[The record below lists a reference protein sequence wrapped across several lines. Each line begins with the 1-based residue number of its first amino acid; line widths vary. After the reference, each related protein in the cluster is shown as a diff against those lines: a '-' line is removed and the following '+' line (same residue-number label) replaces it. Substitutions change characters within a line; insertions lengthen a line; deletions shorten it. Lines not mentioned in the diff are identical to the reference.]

1 MGKIELEQIDIKPL
15 EKYVAE
21 IDKLFQKLHK
31 KVDIETQ
38 KELEYQI
45 YYFMNY
51 TNSLWKIYI
60 RNAYKL
66 SKTKNAI
73 FVSERQYFNSDLATT
88 KKINKDFLEENDLV
102 ELQKQ
107 IMERIE
113 KEEFTIKRLA
123 NFINNERIN
132 DLSMKKRQDT

>member
-51 TNSLWKIYI
+51 TNSL
-60 RNAYKL
+60 
-66 SKTKNAI
+66 
-73 FVSERQYFNSDLATT
+73 
-88 KKINKDFLEENDLV
+88 
-102 ELQKQ
+102 
-107 IMERIE
+107 
-113 KEEFTIKRLA
+113 
-123 NFINNERIN
+123 
-132 DLSMKKRQDT
+132 

>member
-1 MGKIELEQIDIKPL
+1 
-15 EKYVAE
+15 
-21 IDKLFQKLHK
+21 
-31 KVDIETQ
+31 
-38 KELEYQI
+38 
-45 YYFMNY
+45 
-51 TNSLWKIYI
+51 
-60 RNAYKL
+60 L